1 MTSRLYFLHI
11 PKTGGINILGKIK
24 INSGVSPFVGFSD
37 SSTEQFNSSSF
48 IAGHFGKTPITKNP
62 DISVACLVREP
73 IQRSVSNFIHSYIT
87 APQNVKDNEAYKTID
102 TVLDKLRYYLFQD
115 PYYSTVK
122 NIQSRSIFNNMTNE
136 AFENLF
142 KNEDINIVEKNNNI
156 WYLEDNDFVLE
167 DIINMIDS
175 FDIVETT
182 DNHEM
187 FYNKIKDWF
196 LHNLG
201 VEFSNIY
208 FSNIPSELVDESS
221 NKYTTQSLIDL
232 LTETE
237 KQKILDD
244 NSIDF
249 ALYNYIKSK
258 NG

>member
-11 PKTGGINILGKIK
+11 PKTGGINIIGKIK
-24 INSGVSPFVGFSD
+24 VNSAIVPLVGFSD
-37 SSTEQFNSSSF
+37 SSTEEFNSSSF
-48 IAGHFGKTPITKNP
+48 IAGHFGRTPITKNS
-62 DISVACLVREP
+62 DISVACIVRDP
-73 IQRSVSNFIHSYIT
+73 IQRSVSNFIHSYIA
-87 APQNVKDNEAYKTID
+87 APQNVKDNEAYKAID
-102 TVLDKLRYYLFQD
+102 TMLDKLRYYLFQD

-122 NIQSRSIFNNMTNE
+122 NIQSKSIFNNMTNK

-142 KNEDINIVEKNNNI
+142 KNKDFNIIEKNNNI
-156 WYLEDNDFVLE
+156 WYLEDNVFVLE
-167 DIINMIDS
+167 DVINIIDS
-175 FDIVETT
+175 FDIVGTT

-196 LHNLG
+196 LHNLD
-201 VEFSNIY
+201 VEFNNIDY
-208 FSNIPSELVDESS
+208 PNIPSEIIDKNS
-221 NKYTTQSLIDL
+221 NRHTTQSLIDL

-258 NG
+258 NE

>member
-11 PKTGGINILGKIK
+11 PKTGGMNILGKIK
-24 INSGVSPFVGFSD
+24 VNSTIVPFVGSSD
-37 SSTEQFNSSSF
+37 SATEQFTSSNF

-62 DISVACLVREP
+62 DISVACIVREP
-73 IQRSVSNFIHSYIT
+73 IQRSVSNFIHSYT
-87 APQNVKDNEAYKTID
+87 NAPQNVKDNEAYTTLD
-102 TVLDKLRYYLFQD
+102 TMLDKLRYYLFQD

-122 NIQSRSIFNNMTNE
+122 NIQSKSIFNNMTNE
-136 AFENLF
+136 AFDNLF
-142 KNEDINIVEKNNNI
+142 KSEGRNIIEKNNNI
-156 WYLEDNDFVLE
+156 WYLEDSPFVLE
-167 DIINMIDS
+167 DVINMIDS

-182 DNHEM
+182 DNHEI

-196 LHNLG
+196 LHNLD
-201 VEFSNIY
+201 VEFNNID
-208 FSNIPSELVDESS
+208 FPNIPSELVDENS
-221 NKYTTQSLIDL
+221 NNYTTQSLIDL

-258 NG
+258 NE